1 MGKNWKML
9 ADKLAKNHNLEAEEL
24 LWLYLN
30 RNKERNQYLYETA
43 RKVREE
49 IYGKEIYIR
58 GLIEISNYCRN
69 DCYYCGIRRSNQ
81 KVRRYRLS
89 ESQILDCCRKGYALG
104 FYTFVLQGG
113 EDGYYTDERLAKIIS
128 SIKRE
133 FPDCAVTLSLGERSR
148 ESYQRLYDAGADRYL
163 LRHETADCRHYR
175 KLHPKELSLEHRM
188 QCLEELKE
196 IGYQTGAGFM
206 VGSPGQ
212 TPECLIKDFCYLK
225 KLAPEMVGIGPF
237 LSHKDTPFRDC
248 ENGTLEDT
256 LFCLA
261 VVRLLLPQ
269 VLLPATTALG
279 TVDPTGR
286 KKGILA
292 GANVVMPN
300 LSPQS
305 VREDYL
311 LYDHKAS
318 TGVESAEGLK
328 ELEKEMES
336 VGFQVVKARGDW
348 KQK

>member
-1 MGKNWKML
+1 MEKNWKML

-113 EDGYYTDERLAKIIS
+113 EDGYYTDERLVKIIS

-175 KLHPKELSLEHRM
+175 KLHPEELSLEHRM

-206 VGSPGQ
+206 LGSP
-212 TPECLIKDFCYLK
+212 
-225 KLAPEMVGIGPF
+225 
-237 LSHKDTPFRDC
+237 
-248 ENGTLEDT
+248 
-256 LFCLA
+256 
-261 VVRLLLPQ
+261 
-269 VLLPATTALG
+269 
-279 TVDPTGR
+279 
-286 KKGILA
+286 
-292 GANVVMPN
+292 
-300 LSPQS
+300 
-305 VREDYL
+305 
-311 LYDHKAS
+311 
-318 TGVESAEGLK
+318 
-328 ELEKEMES
+328 
-336 VGFQVVKARGDW
+336 
-348 KQK
+348 